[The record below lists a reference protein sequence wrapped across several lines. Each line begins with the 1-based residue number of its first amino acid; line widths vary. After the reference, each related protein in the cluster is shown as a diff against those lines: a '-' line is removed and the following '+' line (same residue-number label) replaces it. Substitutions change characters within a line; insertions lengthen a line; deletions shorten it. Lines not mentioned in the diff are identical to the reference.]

1 MNDLMLVETFSSGR
15 KCKNSSWSNS
25 SGHLPSILG
34 TSSEVFGKSL
44 FSEKYDPVFFLIE
57 NVAIWGK
64 KSAALTQKKKNKTG
78 SIASLVCTYD
88 FIVGVSQ

>member
-1 MNDLMLVETFSSGR
+1 MQ
-15 KCKNSSWSNS
+15 NSSWSNS
-25 SGHLPSILG
+25 SGHLPRILG

-64 KSAALTQKKKNKTG
+64 ICRSDTEKKKKTG

>member
-1 MNDLMLVETFSSGR
+1 MIRV
-15 KCKNSSWSNS
+15 
-25 SGHLPSILG
+25 
-34 TSSEVFGKSL
+34 
-44 FSEKYDPVFFLIE
+44 FLIE

-64 KSAALTQKKKNKTG
+64 ICRFDTEKKKTG

>member
-1 MNDLMLVETFSSGR
+1 MIRV
-15 KCKNSSWSNS
+15 
-25 SGHLPSILG
+25 
-34 TSSEVFGKSL
+34 
-44 FSEKYDPVFFLIE
+44 FLIE

-64 KSAALTQKKKNKTG
+64 ICRFDTEKKKKTG

>member
-1 MNDLMLVETFSSGR
+1 MQ
-15 KCKNSSWSNS
+15 NSSWSNS

-34 TSSEVFGKSL
+34 TSSEIFGKSL
-44 FSEKYDPVFFLIE
+44 FSEKYDPVFFNRKCGNL
-57 NVAIWGK
+57 GK
-64 KSAALTQKKKNKTG
+64 KIYRFDTEKKKKTG

>member
-1 MNDLMLVETFSSGR
+1 MIRV
-15 KCKNSSWSNS
+15 
-25 SGHLPSILG
+25 
-34 TSSEVFGKSL
+34 
-44 FSEKYDPVFFLIE
+44 FLIE

-64 KSAALTQKKKNKTG
+64 ICRFDTEKKKKKTG